1 MRRPL
6 LALLLAAALTP
17 AAPAHDPLQAI
28 DDCLARL
35 DSEIDVGYARIAAR
49 CPDLSAALTQSPF
62 APWLP
67 ADWERPDN
75 ELSAAGLSELRA
87 QLTRESAGAPPAR
100 AAPRIEHLASVLA
113 AVTHIDQGAGRSWWQ
128 RLKDWLH
135 GLIATHPQA
144 DDAWLSRWLTRLN
157 VSTSVTEL
165 IGWSALA
172 VVVALAA
179 SIIVNELRLAGVLR
193 RPAHRPGA
201 RAEQPDSVR
210 SAALADIERA
220 PAEEQ
225 PRLLLELI
233 ALRLAAQQ
241 RLAPTRALTARELER
256 QARLPGEAARA
267 WLAELVA
274 VCERVRFAAGG
285 VTGASLAGALQS
297 GRRLLLWLEGA
308 PSGGPAQ
315 QA

>member
-1 MRRPL
+1 VRRPL

-17 AAPAHDPLQAI
+17 AASAHDPLQAI

-49 CPDLSAALTQSPF
+49 CPDLTAALTQSPF

-67 ADWERPDN
+67 ADWQRPDN

-87 QLTRESAGAPPAR
+87 QLTRESAAAPHAR

-113 AVTHIDQGAGRSWWQ
+113 AVTHIDQGPGHSWWQ

-135 GLIATHPQA
+135 GLISTHPQA
-144 DDAWLSRWLTRLN
+144 DDAWLRRWLTRLN
-157 VSTSVTEL
+157 VSTTVTEL

-179 SIIVNELRLAGVLR
+179 SIIINELRLAGVLR
-193 RPAHRPGA
+193 RAAHRLGA
-201 RAEQPDSVR
+201 RAEEKDSVP

-285 VTGASLAGALQS
+285 VTGTSLAGALQS
-297 GRRLLLWLEGA
+297 GRRLLLWLESA
-308 PSGGPAQ
+308 RPVGPAQ